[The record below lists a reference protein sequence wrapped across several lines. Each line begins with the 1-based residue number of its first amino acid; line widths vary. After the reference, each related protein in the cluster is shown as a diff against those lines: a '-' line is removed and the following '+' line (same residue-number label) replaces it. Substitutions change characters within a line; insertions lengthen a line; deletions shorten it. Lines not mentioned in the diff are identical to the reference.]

1 VNKNIRKEYDM
12 DFVYNRRYKGPV
24 KMVIL
29 DWAGTTLDYGCYAPA
44 VVFIEVFKRRGVEIT
59 MEQARRPMGLK
70 KLDHIRAI
78 SIQDEVAKLWKQV
91 HNKNCTEADV
101 QDMFEKDFVPLQVAC
116 IADYSELI
124 PGTVETVDGLKSR
137 GIKIGS
143 TSGYF
148 TEAMEINFREAE
160 KQGYIPDTNSC
171 ASDVPAGR
179 PEPWMVISNMQQARI
194 FPPESVV
201 KVDDT
206 KPGIAEGLNAGTWTI
221 GLAKTGNEVG
231 LNLQELDALPPEE
244 VKLKVEKAADGLAKA
259 GAHYV
264 VESIADVPAVIS
276 EIEIRLKMG
285 DKP

>member
-1 VNKNIRKEYDM
+1 M

-44 VVFIEVFKRRGVEIT
+44 VVFIEVFKRRGVDIT

-78 SIQDEVAKLWKQV
+78 SQQDEVATLWEKV
-91 HNKNCTEADV
+91 HNKKCTEVDV

-116 IADYSELI
+116 IADYSQLI
-124 PGTVETVDGLKSR
+124 PGTVETVDWLKSR

-160 KQGYIPDTNSC
+160 KQGYIPDVNSC

-194 FPPESVV
+194 FPPEAVV

-206 KPGIAEGLNAGTWTI
+206 KPGISEGLNAGTWTI

-231 LNLQELDALPPEE
+231 LNQKELDALPADE
-244 VKLKVEKAADGLAKA
+244 VKRKVDKAADSLAKT

-264 VESIADVPAVIS
+264 VESISDVPAVIS
-276 EIEIRLKMG
+276 EIEQRLKMG

>member
-1 VNKNIRKEYDM
+1 M
-12 DFVYNRRYKGPV
+12 SFVYHRIYKGPV
-24 KMVIL
+24 KLVIF

-44 VVFIEVFKRRGVEIT
+44 VVFVEVFKRRGVEIT

-78 SIQDEVAKLWKQV
+78 SQQDEVAALWNKV
-91 HNKNCTEADV
+91 HGKACTEADV

-116 IADYSELI
+116 IADYSRLI
-124 PGTVETVDGLKSR
+124 PGTVETVNELKGR
-137 GIKIGS
+137 GMKIGS

-148 TEAMEINFREAE
+148 TEAMEINFREAK
-160 KQGYIPDTNSC
+160 KQGYVPDVNAC

-179 PEPWMVISNMQQARI
+179 PEPWMVLSNMQQARV
-194 FPPESVV
+194 FPPEAVV
-201 KVDDT
+201 KIDDT

-231 LNLQELDALPPEE
+231 LSEKELAALSADE
-244 VKLKVEKAADGLAKA
+244 VKRRVARAADGLAKS

-264 VESIADVPAVIS
+264 VESVADVPPVIN
-276 EIEIRLKMG
+276 EIEQRLKMG
-285 DKP
+285 DRP

>member
-1 VNKNIRKEYDM
+1 M
-12 DFVYNRRYKGPV
+12 SFVYHRIYKGPV
-24 KMVIL
+24 KLVIF
-29 DWAGTTLDYGCYAPA
+29 DWAGTTMDYGCYAPA
-44 VVFIEVFKRRGVEIT
+44 VVFVEVFKRRGVEIT

-78 SIQDEVAKLWKQV
+78 SQQDEVAVLWKKV
-91 HNKNCTEADV
+91 HGKDCTEADV

-124 PGTVETVDGLKSR
+124 PGTVETVNELRER

-148 TEAMEINFREAE
+148 TEAMEINFREAK
-160 KQGYIPDTNSC
+160 KQGYVPDVNAC

-179 PEPWMVISNMQQARI
+179 PEPWMVLSNMQQARV
-194 FPPESVV
+194 FPPEAVV
-201 KVDDT
+201 KIDDT
-206 KPGIAEGLNAGTWTI
+206 KPGVEEGLNAGTWTI

-231 LNLQELDALPPEE
+231 LNESELAALSAEEVRRKIDRAADAL
-244 VKLKVEKAADGLAKA
+244 AKS

-264 VESIADVPAVIS
+264 VDSIIDVPPVIA
-276 EIEIRLKMG
+276 EIEQRLKMG
-285 DKP
+285 DRP

>member
-1 VNKNIRKEYDM
+1 M
-12 DFVYNRRYKGPV
+12 DFVYNRIYKGPV

-78 SIQDEVAKLWKQV
+78 SQQDEVAMLWQQV
-91 HNKNCTEADV
+91 HNKKCTEADV
-101 QDMFEKDFVPLQVAC
+101 QDMFETDFVPLQIAC
-116 IADYSELI
+116 IADYTELI
-124 PGTVETVDGLKSR
+124 PGTVEAVNELKSR

-143 TSGYF
+143 SSGYF
-148 TEAMEINFREAE
+148 TEAMEINLREAK
-160 KQGYIPDTNSC
+160 KQGYSPDVNSC

-194 FPPESVV
+194 FPPEAVV

-206 KPGIAEGLNAGTWTI
+206 KPGIVEGLNAGTWTI

-231 LNLQELDALPPEE
+231 LNLQELAALSAEE
-244 VKLKVEKAADGLAKA
+244 VKRKVDKAADGLAKT

-264 VESIADVPAVIS
+264 VESISDVPAVIN
-276 EIEIRLKMG
+276 EIEQRLKMG
-285 DKP
+285 DRP

>member
-1 VNKNIRKEYDM
+1 M
-12 DFVYNRRYKGPV
+12 SFVYHRIYKGPV
-24 KMVIL
+24 KLVIF

-44 VVFIEVFKRRGVEIT
+44 VVFVEVFKRRGVEIT

-70 KLDHIRAI
+70 KIDHIRAI
-78 SIQDEVAKLWKQV
+78 SQQEDVAALWKKV
-91 HNKNCTEADV
+91 RGKACTEADV

-124 PGTVETVDGLKSR
+124 PGTVETVNELRRR
-137 GIKIGS
+137 GMKIGS

-148 TEAMEINFREAE
+148 TEAMEINFREAK
-160 KQGYIPDTNSC
+160 KQGYVPDVNAC

-179 PEPWMVISNMQQARI
+179 PEPWMVLSNMQQARI
-194 FPPESVV
+194 FPPEAVV
-201 KVDDT
+201 KIDDT

-231 LNLQELDALPPEE
+231 LNEKELAALPADD
-244 VKLKVEKAADGLAKA
+244 LTRKVERAAVGLAKS

-264 VESIADVPAVIS
+264 VESIADVPPIIA
-276 EIEIRLKMG
+276 EIEQRLKMG
-285 DKP
+285 DRP

>member
-1 VNKNIRKEYDM
+1 M
-12 DFVYNRRYKGPV
+12 SFVYHRIYKGPV
-24 KMVIL
+24 KLVIF

-44 VVFIEVFKRRGVEIT
+44 VVFVEVFKRYGVEIT

-70 KLDHIRAI
+70 KLDHVRAI
-78 SIQDEVAKLWKQV
+78 SQQDEVAALWKKV
-91 HNKNCTEADV
+91 HGKTCTEADV

-124 PGTVETVDGLKSR
+124 PGTVKAVNELR
-137 GIKIGS
+137 GRGMKIGS

-148 TEAMEINFREAE
+148 TEAMEINFREAK
-160 KQGYIPDTNSC
+160 KQGYVPDVNAC

-179 PEPWMVISNMQQARI
+179 PEPWMVLSNMQQARI
-194 FPPESVV
+194 FPPEAVV
-201 KVDDT
+201 KIDDT

-231 LNLQELDALPPEE
+231 LNEKELAALPADE
-244 VKLKVEKAADGLAKA
+244 VKRKVARASDGLAKS

-264 VESIADVPAVIS
+264 VESIADVPPIID
-276 EIEIRLKMG
+276 EIEQRLKMG

>member
-1 VNKNIRKEYDM
+1 M
-12 DFVYNRRYKGPV
+12 DFVYNRIYKGPV

-44 VVFIEVFKRRGVEIT
+44 VVFIEVFKRRGVAIT

-78 SIQDEVAKLWKQV
+78 SQQDEVAMLWQQV
-91 HNKNCTEADV
+91 HNKKCTEADV

-124 PGTVETVDGLKSR
+124 PGTVEAVNELKSR

-143 TSGYF
+143 SSGYF
-148 TEAMEINFREAE
+148 TEAMEINLREAK
-160 KQGYIPDTNSC
+160 KQGYSPDVNSC

-194 FPPESVV
+194 FPPQAVV

-206 KPGIAEGLNAGTWTI
+206 KPGIEEGLNAGTWTI

-231 LNLQELDALPPEE
+231 LNLQELAALPAEE
-244 VKLKVEKAADGLAKA
+244 VKRKVDKAADGLAKT

-264 VESIADVPAVIS
+264 VESISDVPAVIS
-276 EIEIRLKMG
+276 EIEQRLKMG
-285 DKP
+285 DRP

>member
-1 VNKNIRKEYDM
+1 M
-12 DFVYNRRYKGPV
+12 SFVYHRIYKGPV
-24 KMVIL
+24 RLVIF

-44 VVFIEVFKRRGVEIT
+44 VVFVEVFKRRGVEIT

-70 KLDHIRAI
+70 KIDHIRAI
-78 SIQDEVAKLWKQV
+78 SQQDEVAALWKKV
-91 HNKNCTEADV
+91 RGKACTEADV

-124 PGTVETVDGLKSR
+124 PGTVEAVNELKRR
-137 GIKIGS
+137 GMKIGS

-148 TEAMEINFREAE
+148 TEAMEINFREAK
-160 KQGYIPDTNSC
+160 KQGYVPDVNAC

-179 PEPWMVISNMQQARI
+179 PEPWMVLSNMQQARI
-194 FPPESVV
+194 FPPEAVV
-201 KVDDT
+201 KIDDT

-231 LNLQELDALPPEE
+231 LNEKELAALPADD
-244 VKLKVEKAADGLAKA
+244 LTRKVERAADGLAKS

-264 VESIADVPAVIS
+264 VESIADVPPIIA
-276 EIEIRLKMG
+276 EIEQRLKMG
-285 DKP
+285 DRP

>member
-1 VNKNIRKEYDM
+1 MN
-12 DFVYNRRYKGPV
+12 FVYNRIYKGPV

-78 SIQDEVAKLWKQV
+78 SQQDEVAMLWQQV
-91 HNKNCTEADV
+91 HNKKCTEADV
-101 QDMFEKDFVPLQVAC
+101 QDMFEKDFVPLQIAC
-116 IADYSELI
+116 IADYTELI

-160 KQGYIPDTNSC
+160 KQGYVPDFNSW
-171 ASDVPAGR
+171 ATEVPAGR
-179 PEPWMVISNMQQARI
+179 P
-194 FPPESVV
+194 
-201 KVDDT
+201 
-206 KPGIAEGLNAGTWTI
+206 NAGTWTI

-231 LNLQELDALPPEE
+231 LNLQELAALSAEE
-244 VKLKVEKAADGLAKA
+244 VKRKVDKAADGLAKT

-264 VESIADVPAVIS
+264 VESISDVPEVIS
-276 EIEIRLKMG
+276 EIEQRLKMG
-285 DKP
+285 DRP

>member
-1 VNKNIRKEYDM
+1 M
-12 DFVYNRRYKGPV
+12 SFVYRRSYRGPV
-24 KMVIL
+24 KLVIF

-44 VVFIEVFKRRGVEIT
+44 VVFVEVFKRRGVEIT

-78 SIQDEVAKLWKQV
+78 SQQDEVAELWKRV
-91 HNKNCTEADV
+91 HGKGCKEADV

-124 PGTVETVDGLKSR
+124 PGTVETVNELRGR

-143 TSGYF
+143 TTGYF
-148 TEAMEINFREAE
+148 TEAMEINLREAK
-160 KQGYIPDTNSC
+160 KQGYTPDVNAC

-179 PEPWMVISNMQQARI
+179 PEPWMVMSNMQQARI
-194 FPPESVV
+194 FPPEAVV

-206 KPGIAEGLNAGTWTI
+206 KPGIEEGLNAGTWTI
-221 GLAKTGNEVG
+221 GLSKTGNEVG
-231 LNLQELDALPPEE
+231 LNEEELAALSAEE
-244 VKLKVEKAADGLAKA
+244 VKRKVELATEGLAKA

-264 VESIADVPAVIS
+264 VESIAEVPPIIA
-276 EIEIRLKMG
+276 EIEQRLKMG
-285 DKP
+285 DRP

>member
-1 VNKNIRKEYDM
+1 MN
-12 DFVYNRRYKGPV
+12 FVYHRIYKGPV
-24 KMVIL
+24 KLVIF
-29 DWAGTTLDYGCYAPA
+29 DWAGTTMDYGCYAPA
-44 VVFIEVFKRRGVEIT
+44 VVFVEVFKRRGVEIT

-78 SIQDEVAKLWKQV
+78 SQQDEVAALWKKV
-91 HNKNCTEADV
+91 HGKACAEADV

-124 PGTVETVDGLKSR
+124 PGTVETVNELRGR

-148 TEAMEINFREAE
+148 TEAMEINFREAK
-160 KQGYIPDTNSC
+160 KQGYVPDVNAC

-179 PEPWMVISNMQQARI
+179 PEPWMVLSNMQQARV
-194 FPPESVV
+194 FPPEAVV
-201 KVDDT
+201 KIDDT
-206 KPGIAEGLNAGTWTI
+206 KPGIEEGLNAGTWTI

-231 LNLQELDALPPEE
+231 LNEKELAALPADE
-244 VKLKVEKAADGLAKA
+244 VRRKIERAADGLAKS

-264 VESIADVPAVIS
+264 VESIVEVPPVIA
-276 EIEIRLKMG
+276 EIEQRLKMG
-285 DKP
+285 DRP

>member
-1 VNKNIRKEYDM
+1 M
-12 DFVYNRRYKGPV
+12 DFVYRRTYKGPV
-24 KMVIL
+24 KLVIF

-78 SIQDEVAKLWKQV
+78 SQQDEVAKLWKQV
-91 HNKNCTEADV
+91 RGKECTEADV

-124 PGTVETVDGLKSR
+124 PGTIETVNELKGR

-143 TSGYF
+143 TTGYF
-148 TEAMEINFREAE
+148 TEAMEINLREAK
-160 KQGYIPDTNSC
+160 KQGYDPDVNAC

-179 PEPWMVISNMQQARI
+179 PEPWMVLSNMQQARV
-194 FPPESVV
+194 FPPEAVV

-206 KPGIAEGLNAGTWTI
+206 KPGISEGLNARTWTI
-221 GLAKTGNEVG
+221 GLAKSGNEVG
-231 LNLQELDALPPEE
+231 LNLQELSALPAEE
-244 VKLKVEKAADGLAKA
+244 VKRKVEKATEGLAKA

-264 VESIADVPAVIS
+264 VESISDVPPIIT
-276 EIEIRLKMG
+276 EIEQRLRMG
-285 DKP
+285 DRP

>member
-1 VNKNIRKEYDM
+1 M
-12 DFVYNRRYKGPV
+12 SFVYHRIYKGPV
-24 KMVIL
+24 KLVIF

-44 VVFIEVFKRRGVEIT
+44 VVFIEVFKRRNVEIT

-78 SIQDEVAKLWKQV
+78 SQQDEVAALWKKV
-91 HNKNCTEADV
+91 HGKACTEADV

-124 PGTVETVDGLKSR
+124 PGTIETVDELRSR
-137 GIKIGS
+137 GMKIGS

-148 TEAMEINFREAE
+148 TEAMEINFREAK
-160 KQGYIPDTNSC
+160 KQGYVPDVNAC

-179 PEPWMVISNMQQARI
+179 PEPWMVMSNMQQARI
-194 FPPESVV
+194 FPPEAVV
-201 KVDDT
+201 KIDDT

-231 LNLQELDALPPEE
+231 LNEKELAALPADE
-244 VKLKVEKAADGLAKA
+244 VKRKVERAADGLAKS

-264 VESIADVPAVIS
+264 VESIADVPPIIT
-276 EIEIRLKMG
+276 EIEQKLKLG
-285 DKP
+285 DRP

>member
-1 VNKNIRKEYDM
+1 M
-12 DFVYNRRYKGPV
+12 DFVYRRSYKGPV
-24 KMVIL
+24 KLVIL

-78 SIQDEVAKLWKQV
+78 SRQDEVAKLWKQIRG
-91 HNKNCTEADV
+91 KKCTEADV
-101 QDMFEKDFVPLQVAC
+101 QEMFEKDFVPLQVAC

-124 PGTVETVDGLKSR
+124 PGTVETVNELKGR

-143 TSGYF
+143 TTGYF
-148 TEAMEINFREAE
+148 TEAMEINLREAK
-160 KQGYIPDTNSC
+160 KQGYDPDVNSC

-179 PEPWMVISNMQQARI
+179 PAPWMVMSNMQQARA
-194 FPPESVV
+194 FPPEAVV

-206 KPGIAEGLNAGTWTI
+206 KPGISEGLNAGTWTI
-221 GLAKTGNEVG
+221 GVAKTGNEVG
-231 LNLQELDALPPEE
+231 LNQQELAALPAEE
-244 VKLKVEKAADGLAKA
+244 VIRKVNQAEDGLAKA

-264 VESIADVPAVIS
+264 IESIAALPAIIS
-276 EIEIRLKMG
+276 EIEQRLKTG
-285 DKP
+285 DRP

>member
-1 VNKNIRKEYDM
+1 M
-12 DFVYNRRYKGPV
+12 DFVFRRSYRGPV
-24 KMVIL
+24 KMVIF

-44 VVFIEVFKRRGVEIT
+44 VVFVEVFKRHGVEIT

-78 SIQDEVAKLWKQV
+78 SQQDEVAAEWERV
-91 HNKNCTEADV
+91 HGKKCTEADV
-101 QDMFEKDFVPLQVAC
+101 QQMFEKDFVPLQVAC

-124 PGTVETVDGLKSR
+124 PGTVETVNELR
-137 GIKIGS
+137 RQGIKIGS

-148 TEAMEINFREAE
+148 TEAMEINLREAK
-160 KQGYIPDTNSC
+160 KQGYVPDTNAC

-179 PEPWMVISNMQQARI
+179 PEPWMVLLNMQQGRV
-194 FPPESVV
+194 FPPAAVV

-206 KPGIAEGLNAGTWTI
+206 KPGIAEGLNAATWTI

-231 LNLQELDALPPEE
+231 LNQQELEALSVEE
-244 VKLKVEKAADGLAKA
+244 VKRKVTRAADGLAKA

-264 VESIADVPAVIS
+264 VESISDVPDIIA
-276 EIEIRLKMG
+276 EIEQRLRMG
-285 DKP
+285 DGP